1 MRVLLIEDSQKTAD
15 FIKRGLEEEG
25 FAVDAASSGEAGL
38 LLADRNAYDIFVLDI
53 MLPGKDGFEVC
64 RILRGKGIAAPI
76 LMLTGRQ
83 EIADRVKG
91 LNTGA
96 DDYLLK
102 PFAFE
107 ELVARI
113 RALLR
118 REKQIIPEVLQA
130 GTLVMNTA
138 TKQVALKR
146 KFINLTAKEFE
157 ILEYLMRHPDKLVTR
172 TMLEQHIWNQEF
184 EGNTNLVD
192 VYVKK
197 LRDKLGAGGT
207 KFIKTIRGSGY
218 RLVIK

>member
-1 MRVLLIEDSQKTAD
+1 MRVLLIEDSQKTVD

-25 FAVDAASSGEAGL
+25 FAVDAASSGEVGL

-64 RILRGKGIAAPI
+64 RILRGKGIATPI

-83 EIADRVKG
+83 EVADRVKG
-91 LNTGA
+91 LNAGA

-118 REKQIIPEVLQA
+118 REKQII
-130 GTLVMNTA
+130 
-138 TKQVALKR
+138 
-146 KFINLTAKEFE
+146 
-157 ILEYLMRHPDKLVTR
+157 
-172 TMLEQHIWNQEF
+172 
-184 EGNTNLVD
+184 
-192 VYVKK
+192 
-197 LRDKLGAGGT
+197 
-207 KFIKTIRGSGY
+207 S
-218 RLVIK
+218 